1 MPADAPANPSSAPA
15 APAAPTEK
23 PASDRGWMDALRFY
37 AKPKSAAMLLL
48 GFSAGLPFL
57 LVYGVLSARL
67 AQAGVSRTTIG
78 FFVWLGLFY
87 TLKFLWA
94 PMVDRV
100 RLPGLHEILG
110 QRRSW
115 ILLAQAGM
123 ITGMIGVGLSD
134 PLTSLLPMVMFAL
147 LIAFS
152 SATQDVGIDAWRI
165 EAAPGSDAQASMA
178 AVYQFGYR
186 LGLMTAQTG
195 ALLVAGLMSPNNAD
209 GADIYTPHAWTAAY
223 WVMAALV
230 LIGSSTVLWA
240 GEPSREEAGEGVW
253 PRTDNLGRNLS
264 RGGLTVAAIVASVVA
279 AFFVAPYV
287 LTPIGRLFAPIA
299 SYLYVVPILMAALPF
314 ALAVACVPYVRR
326 LPSDSPLLVHPAAGP
341 FLEFFKRLGWM
352 AVLVFA
358 MIALYRISD
367 FTMGVMAKPMYVEV
381 GYSLETIGWV
391 TGLFGIFVGIAG
403 ALAAGVCAIR
413 YGLLNCLVV
422 GAIITILTNASF
434 AWLASGEAEVW
445 RFVVANSMDNIA
457 GGFAG
462 GILIAYMSSL
472 TNTAFTATQ
481 YALFASLYA
490 IYSKVLAGFSGVL
503 ADAVGY
509 VWFFL
514 ITAAFGVPALLL
526 SIALILLREH
536 MPQNTQAAPGG
547 APAS

>member
-1 MPADAPANPSSAPA
+1 
-15 APAAPTEK
+15 
-23 PASDRGWMDALRFY
+23 
-37 AKPKSAAMLLL
+37 
-48 GFSAGLPFL
+48 
-57 LVYGVLSARL
+57 
-67 AQAGVSRTTIG
+67 G

-100 RLPGLHEILG
+100 RLPGLHQIFG

-134 PLTSLLPMVMFAL
+134 PLVSLLPMVMFAL

-195 ALLVAGLMSPNNAD
+195 ALLVAGLLSPNDAA

-223 WVMAALV
+223 WVMAAFV
-230 LIGSSTVLWA
+230 LIGSSTVIWA
-240 GEPSREEAGEGVW
+240 GEPSREEAGESPW
-253 PRTDNLGRNLS
+253 PRTDDLRRNLM
-264 RGGLTVAAIVASVVA
+264 RGGATVAAIVAAVVA
-279 AFFVAPYV
+279 AFFIAPYL
-287 LTPIGRLFAPIA
+287 LTPVGRLLAPIGNYFYA
-299 SYLYVVPILMAALPF
+299 IPVIVAALPF
-314 ALAVACVPYVRR
+314 ALAIACVPYVKR
-326 LPSDSPLLVHPAAGP
+326 LPADSPLLTHPAAGP

-381 GYSLETIGWV
+381 GFTLETIGWV

-403 ALAAGVCAIR
+403 ALAAGACAIR
-413 YGLLNCLVV
+413 YGLFNCLVA
-422 GAIITILTNASF
+422 GAVITIITNASF
-434 AWLASGEAEVW
+434 AWLAAGEAEVW
-445 RFVVANSMDNIA
+445 RFVIANSLDNIA

-514 ITAAFGVPALLL
+514 LTAGFGVPALALSVALL
-526 SIALILLREH
+526 MLRRH
-536 MPQNTQAAPGG
+536 MPEG
-547 APAS
+547 APAAAP

>member
-1 MPADAPANPSSAPA
+1 MPADTTA
-15 APAAPTEK
+15 APAES
-23 PASDRGWMDALRFY
+23 PASPTAATPADKWLDALRFY
-37 AKPKSAAMLLL
+37 LKPKSAAMLLL
-48 GFSAGLPFL
+48 GFVAGLPFL

-67 AQAGVSRTTIG
+67 AQSGVSRTAIG

-100 RLPGLHEILG
+100 RLPGLHEIFG

-123 ITGMIGVGLSD
+123 IVGMIGVGLSD
-134 PLTSLLPMVMFAL
+134 PQSSLLPLVMFAL

-165 EAAPGSDAQASMA
+165 EASPGADAQASMA

-195 ALLVAGLMSPNNAD
+195 ALLVAGLLSPNDAQ
-209 GADIYTPHAWTAAY
+209 GSDIYTPHAWTAAY

-230 LIGSSTVLWA
+230 LIGSSTVIWA
-240 GEPSREEAGEGVW
+240 GEPSREKAGEGPW
-253 PRTDNLGRNLS
+253 PRMEGLRRNLV
-264 RGGLTVAAIVASVVA
+264 RGGVAVAAIVAAVVVA
-279 AFFVAPYV
+279 FFIAPYI
-287 LTPIGRLFAPIA
+287 LSPIGKLLAPIGNYFYA
-299 SYLYVVPILMAALPF
+299 VPVIVAALPF

-326 LPSDSPLLVHPAAGP
+326 LPADSPLFVHPASGP

-352 AVLVFA
+352 AVLVFG

-403 ALAAGVCAIR
+403 ALAAGAFAIR
-413 YGLLNCLVV
+413 YGLLNCLVA
-422 GAIITILTNASF
+422 GAIITIVTNASF
-434 AWLASGEAEVW
+434 AWLASGEAETW
-445 RFVVANSMDNIA
+445 RLVVAISLDNTA

-481 YALFASLYA
+481 YALFSSLYA

-514 ITAAFGVPALLL
+514 ITAGFGVPALVLTLLLL
-526 SIALILLREH
+526 SYRERLAG
-536 MPQNTQAAPGG
+536 MGPPAAAPTPG
-547 APAS
+547 

>member
-1 MPADAPANPSSAPA
+1 MPADTTAAPVGPLAGDAPA
-15 APAAPTEK
+15 AAAGGK
-23 PASDRGWMDALRFY
+23 RGWLDAFRFY

-48 GFSAGLPFL
+48 GFVAGLPFL

-67 AQAGVSRTTIG
+67 AQAGVSRTAIG

-87 TLKFLWA
+87 TLKFIWA

-100 RLPGLHEILG
+100 RLPGLHEIFG

-123 ITGMIGVGLSD
+123 IVGMIGVGLSD
-134 PLTSLLPMVMFAL
+134 PQTSLLPLVMFAL

-165 EAAPGSDAQASMA
+165 EASPGADAQASMA
-178 AVYQFGYR
+178 AVYQLGYR
-186 LGLMTAQTG
+186 LGLMTAQAG
-195 ALLVAGLMSPNNAD
+195 ALMVAGFLSPNGPD
-209 GADIYTPHAWTAAY
+209 GSEVYTPHAWTAAY

-230 LIGSSTVLWA
+230 LIGSSTVIWA
-240 GEPSREEAGEGVW
+240 GEPSREKAGEGPW
-253 PRTDNLGRNLS
+253 PRTKDLIGNLR
-264 RGGLTVAAIVASVVA
+264 RGAIVVAAIVAAVVA
-279 AFFVAPYV
+279 AFFIAPYL
-287 LTPIGRLFAPIA
+287 LTPVGRLIAPVA
-299 SYLYVVPILMAALPF
+299 AYLVFLPVVVALLPF
-314 ALAVACVPYVRR
+314 GLAVACVPYVRR
-326 LPSDSPLLVHPAAGP
+326 LPADSPLLSHPAAGP

-352 AVLVFA
+352 AVLVFG

-381 GYSLETIGWV
+381 GFTLETIGWV

-403 ALAAGVCAIR
+403 ALAAGACAIR
-413 YGLLNCLVV
+413 YGLLNCLVA
-422 GAIITILTNASF
+422 GAVLTIVTNASF
-434 AWLASGEAEVW
+434 AWLASGEPETW

-481 YALFASLYA
+481 YALFSSLYA

-514 ITAAFGVPALLL
+514 ITAGFGVPALLL
-526 SIALILLREH
+526 SLLLVAWKDKL
-536 MPQNTQAAPGG
+536 PG
-547 APAS
+547 APNQASSG